1 MKHRLMDLLACP
13 ECGRF
18 PLELTVLESEPAAGG
33 GARGCA
39 VYCSAN
45 SEPVLRDGAP
55 APCSGCY
62 STEITEALLHCGG
75 CGQEYPVIEG
85 IPRFNPDVR
94 SDYPEFFQKHADQFR
109 NAKTA
114 DLNSFHALHTDTK
127 RSFGYQWL
135 RYRVTDAVENRR
147 TFHRRTATQPGT
159 LTGQLFFEAGCGM
172 GRYLKV
178 IGEEPGAEVVGLD
191 LSLAVNRA
199 RAENLDNPRVH
210 VIQGNLMQLPLRRD
224 TFDHVYSIGVLH
236 HTPST
241 EQAFHSVAKLVKP
254 GGRISVWVYDLWG
267 PKTQR
272 GFKKVHARIRGWIS
286 DTLRRITTR
295 LPHSLLHYL
304 CYIAVPLGW
313 LQLRIREVPAPLRFL
328 LSPLLF
334 LPVSGHPE
342 WRVRLCDTF
351 DWYSPKFQ
359 WKHTVEEVSEWFENA
374 GLVDLSTEGFPV
386 SVRGRRPAEQRRARR
401 EEIVSHKV
409 TTSG

>member
-1 MKHRLMDLLACP
+1 MKYRLMDLLACP

-18 PLELTVLESEPAAGG
+18 PLELTVLQSEPAVGN
-33 GARGCA
+33 GACGCA
-39 VYCSAN
+39 VYCAAN
-45 SEPVLRDGAP
+45 AEPVLREGSP

-62 STEITEALLHCGG
+62 ATEITEALLRCAG

-94 SDYPEFFQKHADQFR
+94 SDYPEFFQKHAVQFR
-109 NAKTA
+109 HAETA
-114 DLNSFHALHTDTK
+114 DLNSFHALHTETK

-147 TFHRRTATQPGT
+147 IFHRRTATRPGT
-159 LTGQLFFEAGCGM
+159 LGGQLFFEGGCGM

-178 IGEEPGAEVVGLD
+178 IGQEPSAEVVGLD

-210 VIQGNLMQLPLRRD
+210 VIQGNLLQLPLRRD

-241 EQAFHSVAKLVKP
+241 EEAFHSIAKLVKP
-254 GGRISVWVYDLWG
+254 GGRISVWIYDLWG
-267 PKTQR
+267 PTTQR
-272 GFKKVHARIRGWIS
+272 GFKRLHARIRGWIS

-313 LQLRIREVPAPLRFL
+313 LQLRVRETRGLLRFL

-334 LPVSGHPE
+334 LPVSIHPE

-359 WKHTVEEVSEWFENA
+359 WKHTIEEVSGWFEHA
-374 GLVDLSTEGFPV
+374 GLVDLSTDGFPV
-386 SVRGRRPAEQRRARR
+386 SVRGRRPAEQRQSLR
-401 EEIVSHKV
+401 EAKATV
-409 TTSG
+409 TTATY